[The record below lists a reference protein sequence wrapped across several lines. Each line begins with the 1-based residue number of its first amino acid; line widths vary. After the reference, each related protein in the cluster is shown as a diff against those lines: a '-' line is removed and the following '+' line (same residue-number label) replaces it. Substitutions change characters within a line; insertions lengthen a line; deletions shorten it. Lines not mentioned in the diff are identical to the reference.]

1 MLFDLE
7 EILDENFPSS
17 AVERGFDYF
26 RKNKVRAA
34 VLDRKEWV
42 LRGYVRGSRNEQ
54 YKVDVSVGW
63 EPDSPILDAL
73 SFCACPVEFQCKH
86 GVALIYHFAERN
98 PAEWRSWLES
108 TRVAPPDQEV
118 NLDLSRYVDLKVAT
132 WLNQLSNHPEKSPRL
147 STKIVRYQLGWTATK
162 TGGKTVLTLRIADV
176 AQPGYLR
183 NLEYGDLAQLGESDE
198 SLCSKIV
205 QHTSA
210 EDYGLAR
217 RVLSGERASNLLE
230 DMVRTGKC
238 FLDASVD
245 PLVAGPLITPEMR
258 WRTTKVGTFKFELD
272 VPGKLQLGIDLPM
285 YIDTAT
291 RECGRIELPVSA
303 ELIKSLRSAPSLQLE
318 GLVATHQKLVA
329 LGVDSDQVLPHLAK
343 VEITNNPPEFTLKIR
358 RTELYSGSSTG
369 RSPKPKPKIPVAGL
383 SAEYGQTS
391 INLAIDHKGAELVR
405 QFDGNTGS
413 IRIRSRQHELD
424 AIFRLKDLGFVLGAS
439 SLDQLTR
446 VQRLGLEYTWVYAPG
461 VCPSEAE
468 SDVAYFALIRDIVPS
483 LTALGWK
490 IEVEGGFRFVPEDE
504 VEWDIETRSE
514 GEEWFKV
521 DLGISVGGKKY
532 PLAPFL
538 IAALN
543 SPAYTN
549 VTRLSEVPDDT
560 KTMVSVGEGKLVE
573 IPAWRIKP
581 IIAVL
586 YQLFGEP
593 ENWGQDFKVSRV
605 RIMEFADL
613 EAGALGAKFRWT
625 EPEHLRLLRE
635 KLKTFTKIASISPPE
650 SLQGTLRN
658 YQLEGVKW
666 LNFLQEFGFGGILA
680 DDMGLGKTVQ
690 TITHI
695 LLEKESGRM
704 KDPVLIVAPTSTLP
718 NWSHELQKFAPE
730 LKVAYFHGVDRKTK
744 IDKLASHEVV
754 LTSYAILNRDRE
766 FLGLQQFHL
775 VVLDEAQNVKN
786 PATSVF
792 KAATSLRATHR
803 LCLSGT
809 PIENNLEELWALF
822 NFAMPGLF
830 STLAIFRKSFRTP
843 IERDADSQV
852 KQTLSARI
860 KPFILRRTKEQV
872 VTELPPKTEIIE
884 RVELEGAQ
892 RDLYETLRIAM
903 NEKVRALLASKGLN
917 RSRIEILDALLKLRQ
932 VCCDPRLVKIPAA
945 RAVLES
951 AKLTR
956 LGGMLE
962 ELTAEG
968 RRILVF
974 SQFTSML
981 DLIEPMLKLQGL
993 DWVRISGDTVD
1004 RDTPVKRFQSNQV
1017 PIFLISLRAGGT
1029 GLNLTAAD
1037 VVIHYDP
1044 WWNPAVER
1052 QATDRAH
1059 RIGQDKS
1066 VFVYKLIAQQT
1077 VEEKI
1082 LSLQERK
1089 SALAGA
1095 ILSDDAELVSTLTAE
1110 DLSWI
1115 FS

>member
-1 MLFDLE
+1 
-7 EILDENFPSS
+7 
-17 AVERGFDYF
+17 
-26 RKNKVRAA
+26 
-34 VLDRKEWV
+34 
-42 LRGYVRGSRNEQ
+42 
-54 YKVDVSVGW
+54 
-63 EPDSPILDAL
+63 
-73 SFCACPVEFQCKH
+73 
-86 GVALIYHFAERN
+86 
-98 PAEWRSWLES
+98 
-108 TRVAPPDQEV
+108 
-118 NLDLSRYVDLKVAT
+118 
-132 WLNQLSNHPEKSPRL
+132 
-147 STKIVRYQLGWTATK
+147 
-162 TGGKTVLTLRIADV
+162 
-176 AQPGYLR
+176 
-183 NLEYGDLAQLGESDE
+183 
-198 SLCSKIV
+198 
-205 QHTSA
+205 
-210 EDYGLAR
+210 
-217 RVLSGERASNLLE
+217 
-230 DMVRTGKC
+230 
-238 FLDASVD
+238 
-245 PLVAGPLITPEMR
+245 
-258 WRTTKVGTFKFELD
+258 
-272 VPGKLQLGIDLPM
+272 
-285 YIDTAT
+285 
-291 RECGRIELPVSA
+291 
-303 ELIKSLRSAPSLQLE
+303 
-318 GLVATHQKLVA
+318 
-329 LGVDSDQVLPHLAK
+329 
-343 VEITNNPPEFTLKIR
+343 
-358 RTELYSGSSTG
+358 
-369 RSPKPKPKIPVAGL
+369 
-383 SAEYGQTS
+383 
-391 INLAIDHKGAELVR
+391 
-405 QFDGNTGS
+405 
-413 IRIRSRQHELD
+413 
-424 AIFRLKDLGFVLGAS
+424 
-439 SLDQLTR
+439 
-446 VQRLGLEYTWVYAPG
+446 
-461 VCPSEAE
+461 
-468 SDVAYFALIRDIVPS
+468 
-483 LTALGWK
+483 
-490 IEVEGGFRFVPEDE
+490 
-504 VEWDIETRSE
+504 
-514 GEEWFKV
+514 
-521 DLGISVGGKKY
+521 
-532 PLAPFL
+532 
-538 IAALN
+538 
-543 SPAYTN
+543 
-549 VTRLSEVPDDT
+549 
-560 KTMVSVGEGKLVE
+560 
-573 IPAWRIKP
+573 
-581 IIAVL
+581 
-586 YQLFGEP
+586 
-593 ENWGQDFKVSRV
+593 
-605 RIMEFADL
+605 
-613 EAGALGAKFRWT
+613 
-625 EPEHLRLLRE
+625 
-635 KLKTFTKIASISPPE
+635 
-650 SLQGTLRN
+650 
-658 YQLEGVKW
+658 
-666 LNFLQEFGFGGILA
+666 
-680 DDMGLGKTVQ
+680 
-690 TITHI
+690 
-695 LLEKESGRM
+695 M